1 MGDLIGEE
9 KKKNEHN
16 YLTMMFRTCFTQNN
30 ILRPTVVYR
39 VFNSSLFIGGF
50 LKSILL
56 GEKDLSVLGKVP
68 VAMVT
73 SDFSIFITSSS
84 KTFI

>member
-1 MGDLIGEE
+1 MVRRKS
-9 KKKNEHN
+9 KKKKTNEHN
-16 YLTMMFRTCFTQNN
+16 YRAMMFRTWFTWNN
-30 ILRPTVVYR
+30 TLHPTVVYG
-39 VFNSSLFIGGF
+39 VFNSSLFTGGF